1 MIQQAEQ
8 NPGASR
14 DAILVVNLP
23 WVFHFEMFCL
33 LQWMNRVESSVL
45 YLLDDKAAEIAAG
58 QEVGERGAECRVLH
72 LWEAAGLCSVP

>member
-1 MIQQAEQ
+1 M
-8 NPGASR
+8 
-14 DAILVVNLP
+14 
-23 WVFHFEMFCL
+23 
-33 LQWMNRVESSVL
+33 ESSVL